1 MLNANQIARQDLSKA
16 ENVKK
21 NFEKA
26 KDVYSR
32 QNKET
37 SDNDRE
43 SFLNLLDDM
52 LMVELEL
59 QTLIANL
66 QNAKKKA
73 ESNSKVSLKR
83 RLKRSGL
90 KLTIFINFFVNKDKV
105 CNVRCFQRRIIV
117 FKDQWSNLFPNA
129 VIRPT

>member
-21 NFEKA
+21 NFENA

-90 KLTIFINFFVNKDKV
+90 KLTIFINM
-105 CNVRCFQRRIIV
+105 RSPQRDPLGPPPHGGLKMVGKLR
-117 FKDQWSNLFPNA
+117 
-129 VIRPT
+129 